1 MKSTP
6 GIFGSL
12 AQYPDETNATVK
24 RLSASR
30 RNQLRFFTAKHSN
43 LKKWMALISHPVST
57 ATQND
62 AITELVTPVI
72 AFAGHLT
79 SPVAG
84 IDLSTANPTEVV
96 HAAYKKWGVACFAR
110 LSGNFSVAILDPVL
124 PGFVI
129 ARDAAG
135 TQPIFYSCAKYC
147 IFGSSAIEVLQA
159 SGMPAIANPRALYRY
174 LNDGSVSGE
183 KETLFD
189 GVYELPAAHYL
200 EAIIGCPP
208 RILPLPANPNAEP
221 CNVAVSFDQYSE
233 ELRWRLL
240 ETVKAQSLGRTTGVS
255 LSGGIDSSSI
265 MACLR
270 SVTTPSEPLHAFC
283 YVHGHSAL
291 PVEWNEYSWAKLM
304 AAQAQATLHSVHL
317 EASAIPSAIS
327 RVFEHQEFPFS
338 SPVILAQ
345 AEVFRVAA
353 ENGMQ
358 AMLSGHGPDYLFGG
372 GNSHIIV
379 RAVHLLR
386 RGRMSAAWSYLR
398 GASQYAAVSP
408 IRLLAAAI
416 RQTIPMRTLQGRFSA
431 GPAWACKSWFL
442 RHGTMRS
449 EKTNYLST
457 DLQSVI
463 LEQLHKSRLPSGL
476 QWEGR
481 NAQAYGLD
489 NRLPFLVEPILSLA
503 ARLPIEYLVSNT
515 GQTRH
520 LLRHALRGLVPDSI
534 LDRPHPVGFAVPV
547 LPWLHEQRPWVESH
561 LRELES
567 LPFYQNASTS
577 VVWDRLQGNDASAW
591 KTAYCTWRWI
601 TLLEWAKTY
610 NVTFK

>member
-1 MKSTP
+1 MKTTP

-12 AQYPDETNATVK
+12 SQYPDDANATVK
-24 RLSASR
+24 RLSTSQ
-30 RNQLRFFTAKHSN
+30 RNRLRFYTATNAEPQQWTAFLSSSASAEVQNGAVSELITPVVIFSGH
-43 LKKWMALISHPVST
+43 LIS
-57 ATQND
+57 A
-62 AITELVTPVI
+62 
-72 AFAGHLT
+72 
-79 SPVAG
+79 VAG
-84 IDLSTANPTEVV
+84 IDLSTANPMEVV
-96 HAAYKKWGVACFAR
+96 HAAYKKWGIGCFAR
-110 LSGNFSVAILDPVL
+110 LSGNFSIAVLDPAL

-135 TQPIFYSCAKYC
+135 TQPIFYSYAKNF

-159 SGMPAIANPRALYRY
+159 SGMPAIANPHALYRY

-189 GVYELPAAHYL
+189 GVCELPAAHYL
-200 EAIIGCPP
+200 EAVIGCPP

-221 CNVAVSFDQYSE
+221 GNIPVSFDQYSE

-240 ETVKAQSLGRTTGVS
+240 ETVKAQSLGRNTGVS

-283 YVHGHSAL
+283 YVHGHPAL
-291 PVEWNEYSWAKLM
+291 PAEWNEYSWAQLM
-304 AAQAQATLHSVHL
+304 AAHAQATLHSVHL
-317 EASAIPSAIS
+317 EASAIPSAMS

-379 RAVHLLR
+379 RAVNLLR

-398 GASQYAAVSP
+398 GASRYAAVSP
-408 IRLLAAAI
+408 IRLLAAAV
-416 RQTIPMRTLQGRFSA
+416 RQTIPMRTLYGRFSA
-431 GPAWACKSWFL
+431 GPAWAHKPWFFD
-442 RHGTMRS
+442 HGTMLN
-449 EKTNYLST
+449 EEPNYLST
-457 DLQSVI
+457 DLHGII

-503 ARLPIEYLVSNT
+503 AKLPIEFLVSNN

-520 LLRHALRGLVPDSI
+520 LLRHALRGLVPDRI

-547 LPWLHEQRPWVESH
+547 LPWLHEQRAWVESC

-567 LPFYQNASTS
+567 LPFYKNASTS